1 MVYLYNEPRKE
12 RKVIVA
18 RKKQHYVDNE
28 KFLVVM
34 TDYREKYLQAK
45 DEEEELPIIPDYAG
59 ECFLKI
65 AERLSHRPN
74 FINYAFREE
83 MVSDGIENCVMYASN
98 FNPEKSKNPFAY
110 FTQIIYYAFLRR
122 IEKEKKQLYIKYK
135 TMEEHS
141 SLEDHVDM
149 GEIGQSESQAVSSG
163 ASPLTTDKRASIQEF
178 IFAFEEKKRKKKKPK
193 PAKEDDNIVSFSPL
207 TFYINKATHEN
218 RINN

>member
-1 MVYLYNEPRKE
+1 M
-12 RKVIVA
+12 A

-28 KFLVVM
+28 RFLEVM
-34 TDYREKYLQAK
+34 SDYREKFLQSK
-45 DEEEELPIIPDYAG
+45 DNDTERPMLPEYAG

-98 FNPEKSKNPFAY
+98 FNPEKSTNPFAY
-110 FTQIIYYAFLRR
+110 FTQIIYFAFLRR

-135 TMEEHS
+135 TMEEYS
-141 SLEDHVDM
+141 SLEDNVDM
-149 GEIGQSESQAVSSG
+149 GEMGQSESQAVSSG
-163 ASPLTTDKRASIQEF
+163 ASPLSADKRVSIQEF

-193 PAKEDDNIVSFSPL
+193 PVKEDDAAVSFSPL
-207 TFYINKATHEN
+207 TFYIDQAYA
-218 RINN
+218 

>member
-1 MVYLYNEPRKE
+1 
-12 RKVIVA
+12 VA

-28 KFLVVM
+28 RFLEVM
-34 TDYREKYLQAK
+34 SDYREKYLQAK
-45 DEEEELPIIPDYAG
+45 DDEEELPIIPDYAG

-83 MVSDGIENCVMYASN
+83 MVSDGIENSVMYAGN

-110 FTQIIYYAFLRR
+110 FTQIIYFAFLRR

-135 TMEEHS
+135 TMEEYS

-149 GEIGQSESQAVSSG
+149 GEMSSEDSRAVSAG
-163 ASPLTTDKRASIQEF
+163 ASPLTADKRVSIQEF
-178 IFAFEEKKRKKKKPK
+178 IFAFEEKKRKKKKAK

-207 TFYINKATHEN
+207 TIFLERAQA
-218 RINN
+218 

>member
-1 MVYLYNEPRKE
+1 M
-12 RKVIVA
+12 A

-34 TDYREKYLQAK
+34 GDYREEYLKAK
-45 DEEEELPIIPDYAG
+45 DNDLELPVLPDYAG
-59 ECFLKI
+59 ECFLKK

-98 FNPEKSKNPFAY
+98 FNPEKSTNPFAY

-135 TMEEHS
+135 TMDEYNS
-141 SLEDHVDM
+141 IEDYVDM
-149 GEIGQSESQAVSSG
+149 GEMKGTEASSISSG
-163 ASPLTTDKRASIQEF
+163 TSPMTADKRANIYDF
-178 IFAFEEKKRKKKKPK
+178 INTFEEKKRKKKKTREVNK
-193 PAKEDDNIVSFSPL
+193 DDDVAQLSPL
-207 TFYINKATHEN
+207 VSYMEGGIYA
-218 RINN
+218 

>member
-1 MVYLYNEPRKE
+1 M
-12 RKVIVA
+12 A

-34 TDYREKYLQAK
+34 TEYRNAYLDGKEIGEIQK
-45 DEEEELPIIPDYAG
+45 PIIPDYAG

-98 FNPEKSKNPFAY
+98 FNPEKSSNPFAY
-110 FTQIIYYAFLRR
+110 FTQITYYAFLRR

-135 TMEEHS
+135 TMDEFS
-141 SLEDHVDM
+141 SLEDNSDM
-149 GEIGQSESQAVSSG
+149 SQMGNDTGAISSG
-163 ASPLTTDKRASIQEF
+163 ASPLSNDKRASIYDF
-178 IFAFEEKKRKKKKPK
+178 IATFEEKKRAKKRVKPTPKKD
-193 PAKEDDNIVSFSPL
+193 ETIISLSPL
-207 TFYINKATHEN
+207 TFYIDRAYA
-218 RINN
+218 

>member
-1 MVYLYNEPRKE
+1 
-12 RKVIVA
+12 VA
-18 RKKQHYVDNE
+18 RKKQHYVNNE
-28 KFLVVM
+28 KFLEVM
-34 TDYREKYLQAK
+34 SDYREKYLQAK
-45 DEEEELPIIPDYAG
+45 DNDTELPIIPDYAG

-83 MVSDGIENCVMYASN
+83 MVSDGIENSVMYASN
-98 FNPEKSKNPFAY
+98 FNPEKSTNPFAY
-110 FTQIIYYAFLRR
+110 FTQIIYFAFLRR

-135 TMEEHS
+135 TMEEYS

-149 GEIGQSESQAVSSG
+149 GEMGQSETQAVSSG
-163 ASPLTTDKRASIQEF
+163 ATPLTTDKRASIQEF

-207 TFYINKATHEN
+207 TFYIDRAHA
-218 RINN
+218 

>member
-1 MVYLYNEPRKE
+1 M
-12 RKVIVA
+12 A

-34 TDYREKYLQAK
+34 TEYRNAYLDGKEIGEIQK
-45 DEEEELPIIPDYAG
+45 PIIPDYAG

-83 MVSDGIENCVMYASN
+83 MVSDGIENSVMYASN
-98 FNPEKSKNPFAY
+98 FNPEKSTNPFAY
-110 FTQIIYYAFLRR
+110 FTQIIYFAFLRR

-135 TMEEHS
+135 TMEEYS

-149 GEIGQSESQAVSSG
+149 GEMGQSETQAVSSG
-163 ASPLTTDKRASIQEF
+163 ASPLTVDKRASIQEF

-193 PAKEDDNIVSFSPL
+193 PVKKDDDVVSFSPL
-207 TFYINKATHEN
+207 TFYIDRAYA
-218 RINN
+218 

>member
-1 MVYLYNEPRKE
+1 M
-12 RKVIVA
+12 A

-28 KFLVVM
+28 RFLEVM
-34 TDYREKYLQAK
+34 SDYREKYLQAK
-45 DEEEELPIIPDYAG
+45 DNDTELPIIPDYAG

-98 FNPEKSKNPFAY
+98 FNPEKSTNPFAY
-110 FTQIIYYAFLRR
+110 FTQIIYFAFLRR

-135 TMEEHS
+135 TMEEYS

-149 GEIGQSESQAVSSG
+149 GDMSSEDSMAVSAG
-163 ASPLTTDKRASIQEF
+163 ASPLTVDKRVSIQEF
-178 IFAFEEKKRKKKKPK
+178 IFAFEEKKRKKKKVK

-207 TFYINKATHEN
+207 TIFLERAQA
-218 RINN
+218 

>member
-1 MVYLYNEPRKE
+1 M
-12 RKVIVA
+12 A

-34 TDYREKYLQAK
+34 ADYREKYLQAK

-83 MVSDGIENCVMYASN
+83 MVSDGIENCVMYAGN

-110 FTQIIYYAFLRR
+110 FTQIIYFAFLRR

-149 GEIGQSESQAVSSG
+149 GEMGQSESQAVSSG
-163 ASPLTTDKRASIQEF
+163 ASPLTADKRVSIQEF
-178 IFAFEEKKRKKKKPK
+178 IHAFEEKKRKKKKVK
-193 PAKEDDNIVSFSPL
+193 KEDDNIVSFSPL
-207 TFYINKATHEN
+207 TIFLEKAHA
-218 RINN
+218 

>member
-1 MVYLYNEPRKE
+1 MN
-12 RKVIVA
+12 VA

-28 KFLVVM
+28 KFLEVM
-34 TDYREKYLQAK
+34 SDYREKYLQAK
-45 DEEEELPIIPDYAG
+45 DNDTELPIIPDYAG

-83 MVSDGIENCVMYASN
+83 MVSDGIENSVMYASN
-98 FNPEKSKNPFAY
+98 FNPEKSTNPFAY
-110 FTQIIYYAFLRR
+110 FTQIIYFAFLRR

-135 TMEEHS
+135 TMEEYS

-149 GEIGQSESQAVSSG
+149 GEMGQSETQAVSSG
-163 ASPLTTDKRASIQEF
+163 ATPLTVDKRASIQEF

-193 PAKEDDNIVSFSPL
+193 PAKEDDNVVSFSPL
-207 TFYINKATHEN
+207 TFYIDRAHA
-218 RINN
+218 

>member
-1 MVYLYNEPRKE
+1 M
-12 RKVIVA
+12 A

-34 TDYREKYLQAK
+34 TEYRNAYLESK
-45 DEEEELPIIPDYAG
+45 ENGEEQKPMIPDYAG

-98 FNPEKSKNPFAY
+98 FNPEKSSNPFAY
-110 FTQIIYYAFLRR
+110 FTQITYYAFLRR

-135 TMEEHS
+135 TMDEYS
-141 SLEDHVDM
+141 SLEDNSDM
-149 GEIGQSESQAVSSG
+149 DGMGSDAGAVSSG
-163 ASPLTTDKRASIQEF
+163 ASPLSADKRASIYDF
-178 IFAFEEKKRKKKKPK
+178 IATFEEKKRQKKRVKTEPKK
-193 PAKEDDNIVSFSPL
+193 DDSIVSFSPL
-207 TFYINKATHEN
+207 TIFIKEAHA
-218 RINN
+218 

>member
-1 MVYLYNEPRKE
+1 M
-12 RKVIVA
+12 A

-34 TDYREKYLQAK
+34 GDYREKYLQAK
-45 DEEEELPIIPDYAG
+45 DNDTELPIIPDYAG

-98 FNPEKSKNPFAY
+98 FNPEKSTNPFAY
-110 FTQIIYYAFLRR
+110 FTQIIYFAFLRR

-135 TMEEHS
+135 TMEEYS

-149 GEIGQSESQAVSSG
+149 GEMSPEDSMAVSAG
-163 ASPLTTDKRASIQEF
+163 ASPLTTDKRVSIQEF
-178 IFAFEEKKRKKKKPK
+178 IHAFEEKKRAKKR
-193 PAKEDDNIVSFSPL
+193 AKVKTDEDNVVSFSPL
-207 TFYINKATHEN
+207 VFFMREANL
-218 RINN
+218 

>member
-1 MVYLYNEPRKE
+1 MNERSTM
-12 RKVIVA
+12 A

-34 TDYREKYLQAK
+34 SDYREEYLQAK
-45 DEEEELPIIPDYAG
+45 DNDTELPIIPDYAG

-110 FTQIIYYAFLRR
+110 FTQIIYFAFLRR

-135 TMEEHS
+135 TMDEFS
-141 SLEDHVDM
+141 MLEDHSDM
-149 GEIGQSESQAVSSG
+149 GDMDAGEKATITAG
-163 ASPLTTDKRASIQEF
+163 ATTMTVDKRKTIYDF
-178 IFAFEEKKRKKKKPK
+178 IHAFEEKKRKKKKVK
-193 PAKEDDNIVSFSPL
+193 VEKSKTNDYIISLSPL
-207 TFYINKATHEN
+207 TQYMKEEIYA
-218 RINN
+218 

>member
-1 MVYLYNEPRKE
+1 
-12 RKVIVA
+12 VIVA

-34 TDYREKYLQAK
+34 SDYREEYLQAK
-45 DEEEELPIIPDYAG
+45 DNDTELPVIPDYAG

-83 MVSDGIENCVMYASN
+83 MVSDGIENSVMYASN
-98 FNPEKSKNPFAY
+98 FNPEKSTNPFAY
-110 FTQIIYYAFLRR
+110 FTQIIYFAFLRR

-149 GEIGQSESQAVSSG
+149 GEMSSEDSRAVSAG
-163 ASPLTTDKRASIQEF
+163 ASPLTTDKRVSIQEF
-178 IFAFEEKKRKKKKPK
+178 IFAFEEKKRKKKKVK

-207 TFYINKATHEN
+207 TIFLERAQA
-218 RINN
+218 

>member
-1 MVYLYNEPRKE
+1 MNLE
-12 RKVIVA
+12 RKVNVA

-45 DEEEELPIIPDYAG
+45 DDEEELPIIPDYAG

-98 FNPEKSKNPFAY
+98 FNPEKSTNPFAY
-110 FTQIIYYAFLRR
+110 FTQIIYFAFLRR

-135 TMEEHS
+135 TMEEYS

-149 GEIGQSESQAVSSG
+149 GEMSSEDSMAVSAG
-163 ASPLTTDKRASIQEF
+163 ASPLTADKRVSIQEF
-178 IFAFEEKKRKKKKPK
+178 IHAFEEKKRKKKKVK
-193 PAKEDDNIVSFSPL
+193 TDKEKDNIVSFSPL
-207 TFYINKATHEN
+207 TIFLERAQA
-218 RINN
+218 

>member
-1 MVYLYNEPRKE
+1 M
-12 RKVIVA
+12 A

-28 KFLVVM
+28 KFLGVM
-34 TDYREKYLQAK
+34 SDYREEHLQAK
-45 DEEEELPIIPDYAG
+45 DNDTELPIIPDYAG

-110 FTQIIYYAFLRR
+110 FTQIIYFAFLRR

-135 TMEEHS
+135 TMDEFS
-141 SLEDHVDM
+141 MLEDHSDM
-149 GEIGQSESQAVSSG
+149 GDMDAGE
-163 ASPLTTDKRASIQEF
+163 RASITSGATTMTVDKRKTIYDF
-178 IFAFEEKKRKKKKPK
+178 IHAFEEKKRKKKKVKTEPK
-193 PAKEDDNIVSFSPL
+193 KDDIVSFSPL
-207 TFYINKATHEN
+207 TFYINKATHEHC
-218 RINN
+218 INN

>member
-1 MVYLYNEPRKE
+1 M
-12 RKVIVA
+12 A

-34 TDYREKYLQAK
+34 TEYRNAYLDGKEIGEIQK
-45 DEEEELPIIPDYAG
+45 PIIPDYAG

-83 MVSDGIENCVMYASN
+83 MVSDGIENSVMYASN
-98 FNPEKSKNPFAY
+98 FNPEKSTNPFAY
-110 FTQIIYYAFLRR
+110 FTQIIYFAFLRR

-135 TMEEHS
+135 TMDEFS
-141 SLEDHVDM
+141 MLEDHSDVESM
-149 GEIGQSESQAVSSG
+149 GKDAALVSSG
-163 ASPLTTDKRASIQEF
+163 ATTMTVDKRKTISDF

-193 PAKEDDNIVSFSPL
+193 PVKKDDDVVSFSPL
-207 TFYINKATHEN
+207 TFYIDRAYA
-218 RINN
+218 

>member
-1 MVYLYNEPRKE
+1 M
-12 RKVIVA
+12 A

-28 KFLVVM
+28 KFLEVM
-34 TDYREKYLQAK
+34 GDYREKFLQAK
-45 DEEEELPIIPDYAG
+45 DNETERPMLPDYAG

-98 FNPEKSKNPFAY
+98 FNPEKSTNPFAY
-110 FTQIIYYAFLRR
+110 FTQIIYFAFLRR

-135 TMEEHS
+135 TMEEYS
-141 SLEDHVDM
+141 SLEDHADM
-149 GEIGQSESQAVSSG
+149 GDMDSMETKAVTSG
-163 ASPLTTDKRASIQEF
+163 ATPLTADKRASIQEF

-207 TFYINKATHEN
+207 TFYIDRACA
-218 RINN
+218 

>member
-1 MVYLYNEPRKE
+1 
-12 RKVIVA
+12 VA

-28 KFLVVM
+28 KFLIVM
-34 TDYREKYLQAK
+34 GEYRERYLQAK
-45 DEEEELPIIPDYAG
+45 DTEKELPVLPDYAG

-98 FNPEKSKNPFAY
+98 FNPDKSKNPFAY

-135 TMEEHS
+135 TMEEYS

-149 GEIGQSESQAVSSG
+149 GEMEDSKSVSTG
-163 ASPLTTDKRASIQEF
+163 ASPLTTDKRVAIQEF

-193 PAKEDDNIVSFSPL
+193 VAKEDENVVSFSPL
-207 TFYINKATHEN
+207 TIFLEKAHA
-218 RINN
+218 

>member
-1 MVYLYNEPRKE
+1 
-12 RKVIVA
+12 VA

-28 KFLVVM
+28 RFLEVM
-34 TDYREKYLQAK
+34 SDYREKYLQAK
-45 DEEEELPIIPDYAG
+45 DNDTELPIIPDYAG

-83 MVSDGIENCVMYASN
+83 MVSDGIENSVMYASN
-98 FNPEKSKNPFAY
+98 FNPEKSTNPFAY
-110 FTQIIYYAFLRR
+110 FTQIIYFAFLRR

-149 GEIGQSESQAVSSG
+149 GEMGLEESRAVSSG
-163 ASPLTTDKRASIQEF
+163 ASPLTADKRVSIQEF
-178 IFAFEEKKRKKKKPK
+178 IFAFEEKKRKKKKVK
-193 PAKEDDNIVSFSPL
+193 KENDNIVSFSPL
-207 TFYINKATHEN
+207 TFFLEKAN
-218 RINN
+218 A

>member
-1 MVYLYNEPRKE
+1 MN
-12 RKVIVA
+12 VA

-28 KFLVVM
+28 KFLEVM
-34 TDYREKYLQAK
+34 SDYREKYLQAK
-45 DEEEELPIIPDYAG
+45 DNDTELPIIPDYAG

-98 FNPEKSKNPFAY
+98 FNPEKSTNPFAY
-110 FTQIIYYAFLRR
+110 FTQIIYFAFLRR

-135 TMEEHS
+135 TMEEYS

-149 GEIGQSESQAVSSG
+149 GEMGQSETQAVSSG
-163 ASPLTTDKRASIQEF
+163 ASPLTVDKRASIQEF

-193 PAKEDDNIVSFSPL
+193 PVKKDDDVVSFSPL
-207 TFYINKATHEN
+207 TFYIDRAYA
-218 RINN
+218 

>member
-1 MVYLYNEPRKE
+1 M
-12 RKVIVA
+12 A

-34 TDYREKYLQAK
+34 TEYRNAYLESK
-45 DEEEELPIIPDYAG
+45 ENGEEQKPMIPDYAG

-98 FNPEKSKNPFAY
+98 FNPEKSSNPFAY
-110 FTQIIYYAFLRR
+110 FTQITYYAFLRR

-135 TMEEHS
+135 TMDEYS
-141 SLEDHVDM
+141 SLEDNSDM
-149 GEIGQSESQAVSSG
+149 DGMGSDAGAVSSG
-163 ASPLTTDKRASIQEF
+163 ASPLSADKRASIYDF
-178 IFAFEEKKRKKKKPK
+178 IATFEEKKRAKKRVKTEPKK
-193 PAKEDDNIVSFSPL
+193 DDNIVSFSPL
-207 TFYINKATHEN
+207 TFYINKAHA
-218 RINN
+218 

>member
-1 MVYLYNEPRKE
+1 
-12 RKVIVA
+12 VA

-28 KFLVVM
+28 KFLEVM
-34 TDYREKYLQAK
+34 GDYRERFLQAK
-45 DEEEELPIIPDYAG
+45 DNDTERPIIPDYAG

-98 FNPEKSKNPFAY
+98 FNPEKSTNPFAY
-110 FTQIIYYAFLRR
+110 FTQIIYFAFLRR

-135 TMEEHS
+135 TMQEYS

-149 GEIGQSESQAVSSG
+149 GEMGQSETRTVSSG
-163 ASPLTTDKRASIQEF
+163 ASPLTADKRVSIQEF
-178 IFAFEEKKRKKKKPK
+178 IFAFEEKKRKKKKVK
-193 PAKEDDNIVSFSPL
+193 IDKKDDNIVSFSPL
-207 TFYINKATHEN
+207 TIFLERAHA
-218 RINN
+218 